1 VPVTV
6 HGMPLEL
13 RPPAPP
19 LHPDIE
25 IAEPTDISMPPELPS
40 SPSVELPAEPAPSTE
55 PEAAALL
62 SAAMPSAEVD
72 DDDALAL
79 DAAPSAEPSAE
90 PSGTRSIEAPPE
102 DADAPPRPSS
112 VQIERLEIQESG
124 AITHELA
131 AEPEP
136 DAALGRPRRTVV
148 GVAVQ
153 PTGVLIPPA
162 PSTRRAAMPAAPDE
176 PTTILVGDP
185 VVDPAAPTVPPGS
198 EQLSAAEPPPGE
210 PAPAAPAAISNGL
223 PSGDW
228 TIALDPAAPDG
239 WSPPRHAVPR
249 HPLTGMPAA
258 PSPAEAAN
266 ADGADDAPLHARPLR
281 PGELPAVEPKV
292 QIDPTL
298 IESGHAPP
306 SAVSSPGLAEL
317 AMYAPEPGRE
327 AVEAPALHM
336 MMAVPQPGPYAPAHA
351 ASMHG
356 VQAPGYPLESPYAMM
371 PGALP
376 PGPVAPDGS
385 GFGAVRYPPMPA
397 QVRRRHLI
405 IMLVTAV
412 VAVLL
417 GIAAMLLFR
426 RPPAPVNPASQVD
439 DRPGAL
445 ETTASGES
453 PRVPD
458 SARSGDP
465 AGDPGAAPP
474 TTAPAGAAVTTPAG
488 TPPAS
493 SGTGAPDPAHA
504 AAPAPPA
511 AAPGDCYAEVSSVPP
526 GAEIVLDQAS
536 VIGTTPQRVALPCGR
551 PVELLVRKPH
561 LVPSTHTI
569 TPTPEGTS
577 VQFVLVRQT
586 FLVKVSSTPP
596 GATVT
601 LGGKSLGV
609 TPTMVKVPAFESST
623 LSIAKDG
630 YDTESET
637 VAPRGNGT
645 AVHTVLKKAEHK
657 KPR

>member
-1 VPVTV
+1 MEHESRRHRDCLCIGCLVY
-6 HGMPLEL
+6 HGS
-13 RPPAPP
+13 
-19 LHPDIE
+19 IE
-25 IAEPTDISMPPELPS
+25 
-40 SPSVELPAEPAPSTE
+40 VST
-55 PEAAALL
+55 
-62 SAAMPSAEVD
+62 
-72 DDDALAL
+72 
-79 DAAPSAEPSAE
+79 EPSAE
-90 PSGTRSIEAPPE
+90 PSGTRPIELPPE
-102 DADAPPRPSS
+102 DANAPPRPSS
-112 VQIERLEIQESG
+112 VQIETLEIQESG
-124 AITHELA
+124 AITHELSA
-131 AEPEP
+131 QPEP
-136 DAALGRPRRTVV
+136 DAAPGRPRRTVV

-162 PSTRRAAMPAAPDE
+162 PSTRRAAMPAAPLAAAPAGPDE

-185 VVDPAAPTVPPGS
+185 AIDAVAPTVPPGS
-198 EQLSAAEPPPGE
+198 EELSAAAPPPSE

-249 HPLTGMPAA
+249 HPLAGMPAA
-258 PSPAEAAN
+258 PAESAN
-266 ADGADDAPLHARPLR
+266 ADGA
-281 PGELPAVEPKV
+281 EMPAVEPKV

-298 IESGHAPP
+298 IEPAHAPP
-306 SAVSSPGLAEL
+306 MVASPGLTGSAPEL

-327 AVEAPALHM
+327 AIEAPALHM
-336 MMAVPQPGPYAPAHA
+336 MMAVPQPGPYAPPHA
-351 ASMHG
+351 SPIHG
-356 VQAPGYPLESPYAMM
+356 GQTPGYPLEPPYPMM

-376 PGPVAPDGS
+376 PGLVPADGS
-385 GFGAVRYPPMPA
+385 GFGTVRYPPMPS
-397 QVRRRHLI
+397 QLRRRHLV

-417 GIAAMLLFR
+417 GIAAMLVFR
-426 RPPAPVNPASQVD
+426 RPPPPVDPGSQVD
-439 DRPGAL
+439 NRPGAI
-445 ETTASGES
+445 ETPAPGES

-458 SARSGDP
+458 RPPSG
-465 AGDPGAAPP
+465 APGAAPP
-474 TTAPAGAAVTTPAG
+474 AAAPAGAAVTSPPE

-493 SGTGAPDPAHA
+493 SGSGAPDPAHA
-504 AAPAPPA
+504 AAPASPTPAPPS
-511 AAPGDCYAEVSSVPP
+511 CYAEVSSVPA

-536 VIGTTPQRVALPCGR
+536 VIGTTPQRVALPCGH

-569 TPTPEGTS
+569 TPTPEGTA

-623 LSIAKDG
+623 LSIARDG
-630 YDTESET
+630 YETESET

-645 AVHTVLKKAEHK
+645 AVHTMLKKAEHK